1 MTDPNEGYTVSPKQ
15 SPIEIQMEMI
25 GQRIEN
31 VEKLVSV
38 LDDRLTQVLNR
49 NKDGISGKNDDMD
62 KATSPM
68 RDRLSNFVV
77 GLDRILVK
85 INVIMSELE
94 L

>member
-1 MTDPNEGYTVSPKQ
+1 MNESKQ

-31 VEKLVSV
+31 VEKLITV

-49 NKDGISGKNDDMD
+49 RDAVLGEKDLAD
-62 KATSPM
+62 KAASPM
-68 RDRLSNFVV
+68 KNRLSNFVIS
-77 GLDRILVK
+77 LDRVLVQ
-85 INVIMSELE
+85 INEIMSELE